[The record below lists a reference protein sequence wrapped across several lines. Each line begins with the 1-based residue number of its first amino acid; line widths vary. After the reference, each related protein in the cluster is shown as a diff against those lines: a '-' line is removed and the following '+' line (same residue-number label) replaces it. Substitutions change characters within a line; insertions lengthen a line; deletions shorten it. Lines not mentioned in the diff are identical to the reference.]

1 MIIYDCDYTAMDD
14 KTVVRLYCIDGEE
27 ERIILDD
34 SHQPYIYAIPL
45 VPDARERIEDLVK
58 VSREKVVQ
66 AQSVVG
72 AKRIVDGK
80 ETAVLQIFFRYP
92 FDVPELRDDIRQYA
106 DIYEYDIPFIRRY
119 LLDSGIPLLVP
130 VAIKTEVRDGNEY
143 LVSVSADGSREPP
156 LKAISLDIETYKR
169 GGSMPSAKDDPI
181 IMVSTAD
188 GTEAKVF
195 SWKECE
201 GACAYADEK
210 GMLEAVFAYLDE
222 SKARIVMTYN
232 GDNFD
237 LPYIKKRC
245 EVLGVS
251 HPFAT
256 HMRIKNRGQSASAE
270 IPGLIHMDLY
280 PIVRKNVNLPRY
292 TLEVVYKEYLGK
304 DKSDIPGAKI
314 WKYWEDASL
323 LSTLATYSM
332 EDAVATYEIGEQLLP
347 LSYELAK
354 IVNQKLFDVGR
365 ASSSALVEWLLM
377 GRCVAAGELIP
388 NTPSSSD
395 LRQRFGDT
403 YEGAYV
409 VEPVK
414 GVHDHIF
421 YFDFRSLYPSIIISH
436 NVDTKTIDCK
446 CCRDNV
452 APTGHWF
459 CRNIKGFI
467 PPILEELLSERYR
480 IKKEMKEATGLMKQS
495 LFGQQ
500 WALKILANSFYGY
513 LGYPRSRWYSKE
525 SAESITAWGR
535 QYIGDV
541 IEEAGHEGYL
551 VVYGDTDS
559 LFVSSSEKDEGK
571 ARAFLMHV
579 NETLPKTMELE
590 MEGYFR
596 RGVFV
601 TKKKYALIDEEGV
614 ITTKGL
620 EVVRRDWTGIA
631 KKTQQRVLEKILLDG
646 DVEGA
651 KALVQ
656 QVTRDIKENN
666 VPVKDLVIDTQLTMG
681 LNQYK
686 TEGPH
691 VAIARLLKDR
701 GEDIKMGSIISYL
714 VLKGSGRIRDKA
726 IPAADYNGETIDADY
741 YIQNQVLPAVGR
753 ILEPLGYTKEDLE
766 YHKTRQSSLEGW
778 F

>member
-14 KTVVRLYCIDGEE
+14 RTVVRLYCIDGDR
-27 ERIILDD
+27 ERIIYDD
-34 SHQPYIYAIPL
+34 AHQPYIYAIPL
-45 VPDARERIEDLVK
+45 VPDAKERIADLVK

-66 AQSVVG
+66 AQSVQDATRVH
-72 AKRIVDGK
+72 DG
-80 ETAVLQIFFRYP
+80 ETIPLLQIFFRYP
-92 FDVPELRDDIRQYA
+92 FDVPELRDDIRQVA

-119 LLDSGIPLLVP
+119 LIDSGIPLLVP
-130 VAIKTEVRDGNEY
+130 VHLETEERSGKEF
-143 LVSVSADGSREPP
+143 LTAVSALDTAEPP
-156 LKAISLDIETYKR
+156 LAAISLDIETYCR
-169 GGSMPSAKDDPI
+169 GGSMPTAKDDPI
-181 IMVSTAD
+181 IMISTAD
-188 GTEAKVF
+188 GTDGRVF
-195 SWKECE
+195 SWKACE
-201 GACAYADEK
+201 GACSYADEK
-210 GMLEAVFAYLDE
+210 AMLEGFFTYLDE
-222 SKARIVMTYN
+222 CKAHIVMTYN

-256 HMRIKNRGQSASAE
+256 HMRIKNRGQSNSAE
-270 IPGLIHMDLY
+270 IPGIIHMDLY
-280 PIVRKNVNLPRY
+280 PIVRKNINLQRY

-304 DKSDIPGAKI
+304 DKSDIEGSKI
-314 WKYWEDASL
+314 WTYWEDEAL
-323 LSTLATYSM
+323 LPTLATYSK

-388 NTPSSSD
+388 NAPSSSD
-395 LRQRFGDT
+395 LKQRFGDT

-436 NVDTKTIDCK
+436 NVDTKTIDCE
-446 CCRDNV
+446 CCRENV
-452 APTGHWF
+452 SPTGHWF
-459 CRNIKGFI
+459 CTSIKGFI

-480 IKKEMKEATGLMKQS
+480 IKKEMKAASGLRKQS

-513 LGYPRSRWYSKE
+513 LGYPRSRWYSME

-535 QYIGDV
+535 QYINRVIGD
-541 IEEAGHEGYL
+541 AQKEGYL

-559 LFVSSSEKDEGK
+559 LFVSSEKKDEDK
-571 ARAFLMHV
+571 ARAFLKRV
-579 NETLPKTMELE
+579 NESLPKTMELE

-601 TKKKYALIDEEGV
+601 TKKKYALIDEEGT

-631 KKTQQRVLEKILLDG
+631 KKTQQRVLEKILHDG
-646 DVEGA
+646 DVQGA
-651 KALVQ
+651 IDLVQ
-656 QVTRDIKENN
+656 KVTKDIKDNN
-666 VPVKDLVIDTQLTMG
+666 VPIKDLVIDTQLTMG
-681 LNQYK
+681 LSQYK

-691 VAIARLLKDR
+691 VTIAKMLKKR

-726 IPAADYNGETIDADY
+726 IPAGDYNGETIDADY

-753 ILEPLGYTKEDLE
+753 ILEPLGYTRDDLE
-766 YHKTRQSSLEGW
+766 YNKTKQSSLEGW